1 MTSASRIT
9 IDTTAVS
16 TVSYPMAHNRI
27 AVLGPIR
34 IGGAGRTVAGASV
47 TVTLQ
52 DALGVLGSGAALV
65 DLPAAGSTVLTSP
78 PSPLDPAAM
87 ARVQEQQDGSLQVSV
102 TIDGQMVA
110 ERSFP
115 VTILAAQQWVARP
128 PMLGLE
134 MLAAFVM
141 PNDPAIGT
149 LARRAGDLLAAGV
162 APAEPGRPQ
171 DRSAPRA
178 TRSGPIASP
187 TRCSRPWR
195 RRTSGRPR
203 RHSRPPTGATR
214 ATWCAPR
221 MRF

>member
-47 TVTLQ
+47 TVTLR

-78 PSPLDPAAM
+78 PSPLDPGAM
-87 ARVQEQQDGSLQVSV
+87 ARVQEQRDGSLQVSV
-102 TIDGQMVA
+102 AIDGQVVA

-149 LARRAGDLLAAGV
+149 LARRAGDLLAAG
-162 APAEPGRPQ
+162 AG
-171 DRSAPRA
+171 SASRAA
-178 TRSGPIASP
+178 TRTA
-187 TRCSRPWR
+187 
-195 RRTSGRPR
+195 RPR
-203 RHSRPPTGATR
+203 G
-214 ATWCAPR
+214 
-221 MRF
+221 